1 MGYWVAESRK
11 MAYKARFR
19 PCEILVQGTWRMLT
33 DGEAGQSAGV
43 AADLVPE
50 TAG

>member
-1 MGYWVAESRK
+1 

-19 PCEILVQGTWRMLT
+19 PCEILVGGTWRMLT
-33 DGEAGQSAGV
+33 DAEVQRGDACARM
-43 AADLVPE
+43 LVPE

>member
-1 MGYWVAESRK
+1 

-33 DGEAGQSAGV
+33 DSETGTAEG
-43 AADLVPE
+43 AASELVPE

>member
-1 MGYWVAESRK
+1 

-19 PCEILVQGTWRMLT
+19 PCEILVGGTWRMLT
-33 DGEAGQSAGV
+33 DVEVDEGSGARPVLIQ
-43 AADLVPE
+43 E